1 MQRDVRKS
9 RLQISERFDRI
20 SEIMRRI
27 FIINGP
33 GGHGKDE
40 FIRMVAEVYGEK
52 NVHNISS
59 VDQVKEAARILG
71 WEGGKSDDDRR
82 LLIALKQASVRYD
95 DGPTRYLEQ
104 RLMAIEEGIAFL
116 HIREESEIEKIE
128 ARVGG
133 IMRIHIFRP
142 DSDIPQNEIDTL
154 TEEMEYDI
162 EILNDGNLDDL
173 REKARAFVRDVM
185 CLDEDAENREGALAE
200 EADASGQDVKEADA
214 SGQGAEN
221 RELAFSGEHMRRSAD
236 RKTAAGS
243 EKEAATQ
250 HPNSV
255 DGETAFG
262 VVRRIEG

>member
-1 MQRDVRKS
+1 
-9 RLQISERFDRI
+9 
-20 SEIMRRI
+20 MRRI

-250 HPNSV
+250 HPNGV